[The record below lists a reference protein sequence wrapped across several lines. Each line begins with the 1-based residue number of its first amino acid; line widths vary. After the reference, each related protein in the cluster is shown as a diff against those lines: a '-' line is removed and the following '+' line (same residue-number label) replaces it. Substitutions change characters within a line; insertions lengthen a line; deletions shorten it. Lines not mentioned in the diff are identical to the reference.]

1 MSSILMAG
9 CYDFFLIKWI
19 ANILGVIMSG
29 LYSFFGL
36 FGLFNIGLCIVVFTI
51 ICKMILIPITI
62 KQQKFT
68 KVSSKMTPEL
78 QAIQKKYEGKRDNA
92 SMLKQQEETKALY
105 EKYGTSP
112 TGSCLP
118 LFIQMFI
125 LLALYAVI
133 ISIPEYV
140 KPVGEIYQN
149 ISNEIVEVFDDYDD
163 LYNVNSALN
172 SDYKDDDF
180 STLIKNNYDSSKDK
194 KDNNSII
201 YENLCNLYATVKPL
215 DDFNKG
221 YDKAVDIIDTLK
233 NVKTEDWDKLISD
246 AKAEKNPNEYNIA
259 LYEKYKGYS
268 TQEWDSYKKELEK
281 VKKNVSGFED
291 EISSIYT
298 FAWIDLS
305 KAPNDLPWYALIIP
319 ILSFLTQWL
328 SMKISTSSQPSME
341 GNPMAG
347 SLKVMN
353 FTMPLI
359 SAFFCYSLPAGLGLY
374 WVMSAVVQIIQ
385 QLFINRHFKNMDVDE
400 IIKENVEKANK
411 KKIKKGIISDDNKI
425 SDAAS
430 YSTKGIKVDYSKFE
444 SYNRD
449 EEVEEVTKNTD
460 VDESNKEY
468 KKGSIAQRANMVK
481 DFNEKNSRK

>member
-268 TQEWDSYKKELEK
+268 IQEWDSYKKELEK